1 MRTQRFP
8 HFLGGRAPRSG
19 RGGRRFK
26 SCHSDQFIKHLA
38 DPEKNRA
45 QKIAQ
50 ETYVLTSVIELA
62 KRALLHCANHQS
74 SMRPNWV
81 RTRRQARQPAP
92 SSAYNAGIK
101 NTSTATA
108 SVCSI
113 ESGSPCGLMRRR
125 SLRPQTY
132 RLVAEFLAGR
142 RKSPHKCD
150 FREECGVESYPIF
163 NWAKFLSALLRH
175 DRHRHHG
182 RRRQVGSL
190 SPECP
195 RAWRR
200 DYEHRRA

>member
-1 MRTQRFP
+1 MSLFS
-8 HFLGGRAPRSG
+8 LAEGRVPRSG

-26 SCHSDQFIKHLA
+26 SCHSDQLIKHLA
-38 DPEKNRA
+38 KPRKKRA
-45 QKIAQ
+45 QEIAQ
-50 ETYVLTSVIELA
+50 ETYVLTSVIEFA

-101 NTSTATA
+101 NTSAATA

-150 FREECGVESYPIF
+150 FRQECGVGQSFCQRSSGSIVTAITFGAARWVHY
-163 NWAKFLSALLRH
+163 
-175 DRHRHHG
+175 HRNVLAHG
-182 RRRQVGSL
+182 RGVMNT
-190 SPECP
+190 
-195 RAWRR
+195 
-200 DYEHRRA
+200 DK